1 LNDIVAHELEHGFQ
15 YIMEGKTYKTPP
27 SDSFGYYTQL
37 HEVQAQRVGFRR
49 VAKLRKLPFND
60 VVKDWFEDHKDI
72 HGLNENE
79 VDKVIQIIINGN

>member
-1 LNDIVAHELEHGFQ
+1 LEHGFQ
-15 YIMEGKTYKTPP
+15 YITEGKVYEERPT
-27 SDSFGYYTQL
+27 DSLSYYTQPD
-37 HEVQAQRVGFRR
+37 EVKAQRVGFRR

-79 VDKVIQIIINGN
+79 VGEVIQIIING